1 IGVLTRMM
9 VPLRGALLGAF
20 TSPGTAISALSKSI
34 GGLALRLTGIPA
46 LLGIVKG
53 GIAALGGGLSMLL
66 SPIGL
71 VGAAFVAAG
80 VLIWKYWGPIKAF
93 FSGFFTGVIQGLAPV
108 YNAFSRLAPVFGV
121 IGDGVKNVWN
131 WFKKVLTPVEES
143 REVLNKCA
151 SAGQIFGEV
160 LGTALSVL

>member
-1 IGVLTRMM
+1 SGLAGRIGVLTRMM

-71 VGAAFVAAG
+71 VGAAFV
-80 VLIWKYWGPIKAF
+80 
-93 FSGFFTGVIQGLAPV
+93 
-108 YNAFSRLAPVFGV
+108 
-121 IGDGVKNVWN
+121 
-131 WFKKVLTPVEES
+131 
-143 REVLNKCA
+143 
-151 SAGQIFGEV
+151 
-160 LGTALSVL
+160 